1 MIGFRCFDSALAKE
15 SRAKSV
21 LARVKT
27 QKLKKFKKVQRSS
40 KKFTK
45 VQQSS
50 TKFNKVQQSSKFK
63 KIQRPLP
70 AREYLSGRHHATKKK
85 QRSNTIYDF
94 AVVAAGCSR
103 APQWKNVVFD
113 ISPNRR

>member
-1 MIGFRCFDSALAKE
+1 VPKVCWPASKLKN
-15 SRAKSV
+15 SKSS
-21 LARVKT
+21 
-27 QKLKKFKKVQRSS
+27 KKFKEVQRSS
-40 KKFTK
+40 PKFNK

-50 TKFNKVQQSSKFK
+50 TKFNKVQSSKKSNAHFQLGS
-63 KIQRPLP
+63 ICPVDTTQQRKSK
-70 AREYLSGRHHATKKK
+70 EATI
-85 QRSNTIYDF
+85 RTIYDF